1 MDKKELRKEILAR
14 RNALSQIER
23 REKSEQIAK
32 RVFAMQE
39 FQKAN
44 VLLLYRAIRSEVE
57 TEQIF
62 ATANQLG
69 KKVYCPRVIGNRME
83 FYFADN
89 ATEYEISKFGICE
102 PKIVDEKCYIPKA
115 KDRVLV
121 LMPGAVYDKVGNR
134 IGYGGGYYDKYLHGL
149 IEEPVVEWVCK
160 IGLAYEC
167 QLVENGVIERELHDV
182 NADYIVTEIS
192 FYKEEV

>member
-1 MDKKELRKEILAR
+1 MDKKELRKEFLVR

-32 RVFAMQE
+32 RVIEIEE
-39 FQKAN
+39 FRNAN
-44 VLLLYRAIRSEVE
+44 VLLLYQAIRSEVE
-57 TEQIF
+57 TDQIF
-62 ATANQLG
+62 EAANQFG
-69 KKVYCPRVIGNRME
+69 KRVYYPRVIGDKME
-83 FYFADN
+83 FYLADST
-89 ATEYEISKFGICE
+89 TEYEISKLGIRE
-102 PKIVDEKCYIPKA
+102 PKIVDEKCYMPKA
-115 KDRVLV
+115 EDIVLV

-149 IEEPVVEWVCK
+149 MEVATVEGVCK

-182 NADYIVTEIS
+182 NADYIVTETS
-192 FYKEEV
+192 FYKKEV